1 MPTEVVFDINIYVNA
16 IVGANSFYPLIEP
29 VPPKSENP
37 SADCLSLAFDGD
49 HFALFASPHILEN
62 VARVLVQSF
71 GVKTKTAEAYIELLL
86 EIIAESGGAVIEP
99 ARKVFDVK
107 DFEDNLV
114 LDLVVASNAL
124 ILVTADTDLTSL
136 SPWNG
141 RVLMRPQEFVNRQ
154 LQNLR

>member
-1 MPTEVVFDINIYVNA
+1 M
-16 IVGANSFYPLIEP
+16 
-29 VPPKSENP
+29 PPKTGNA
-37 SADCLSLAFDGD
+37 SADCLALAFDGD
-49 HFALFASPHILEN
+49 NFALFASPHILEN

-71 GVKTKTAEAYIELLL
+71 NVKTKTAEAYVDLLL

-99 ARKVFDVK
+99 ARKVFDVT

-114 LDLVVASNAL
+114 LDLVVASNSL
-124 ILVTADTDLTSL
+124 ILVTDDTDLTSL

-141 RVLMRPQEFVNRQ
+141 RVLMRPHEFVNRQ